1 MALETIETKQ
11 RTAARRKAVR
21 PGAAA
26 GKVLR
31 GIAYTLVGI
40 VFLAPFAWQVLASLR
55 PNGEIFASINPLSWR
70 TFIPET
76 WTLENYADIF
86 GLSPLGQSFGLNFG
100 LNLSNSV
107 FVAIVVVAGNLVLNT
122 MAAYFFSRS
131 RFPGKNIIFMAIIA
145 ILLVPWQA
153 TMVPLFLVVNTLG
166 IENSY
171 GALIFPW
178 LANPLG
184 IFFLRVM
191 FDRVPRELDEAAM
204 IDGASRTKIL
214 TTILLPNSI
223 PALITMG
230 LLELQAIWN
239 QFFWPLVAVSDSN
252 LQLIQ
257 VALAAQTTE
266 ATTYWGRALA
276 GSVITCLPVIIFLL
290 LQKYYTKGVA
300 FSGLKG

>member
-1 MALETIETKQ
+1 MLT
-11 RTAARRKAVR
+11 
-21 PGAAA
+21 

-31 GIAYTLVGI
+31 VIAYALI
-40 VFLAPFAWQVLASLR
+40 AFVFLAPFTWQVLASLR
-55 PNGEIFASINPLSWR
+55 PNEEIFASISPLSWS
-70 TFIPET
+70 TFIPDK

-86 GLSPLGQSFGLNFG
+86 GLSETGKDFGLNFG
-100 LNLSNSV
+100 RNLANSSL
-107 FVAIVVVAGNLVLNT
+107 VAAVVVGGNLVLNT

-153 TMVPLFLVVNTLG
+153 TLVPLFLVINSLG
-166 IENSY
+166 IENTY
-171 GALIFPW
+171 GALILPW
-178 LANPLG
+178 MANPLG

-204 IDGASRTKIL
+204 IDGASRMRVL

-230 LLELQAIWN
+230 LLELQSIWN
-239 QFFWPLVAVSDSN
+239 QFFWPLVAVSDSD

-290 LQKYYTKGVA
+290 LQKYYTRGVA

>member
-1 MALETIETKQ
+1 M
-11 RTAARRKAVR
+11 
-21 PGAAA
+21 A
-26 GKVLR
+26 GKSLR
-31 GIAYTLVGI
+31 LVAYAAIGV
-40 VFLAPFAWQVLASLR
+40 VFLAPFTWQVLASLR
-55 PNGEIFASINPLSWR
+55 PNSEIFASVSPLSWN
-70 TFIPET
+70 TFIPEK

-86 GLSPLGQSFGLNFG
+86 GLSPSGQAFNLNFG
-100 LNLSNSV
+100 LNLANSSL
-107 FVAIVVVAGNLVLNT
+107 VAAVVVLGNLVFNT

-131 RFPGKNIIFMAIIA
+131 RFPGKNIVFTGIIA

-153 TMVPLFLVVNTLG
+153 TMVPLFLVVNAMG
-166 IENSY
+166 MENSFA
-171 GALIFPW
+171 ALTLPW

-204 IDGASRTKIL
+204 IDGASRFTIL
-214 TTILLPNSI
+214 MRILLPNSI

-230 LLELQAIWN
+230 LLELQSIWN

-276 GSVITCLPVIIFLL
+276 GSVITCLPVIVFLL